1 LSELNTHKAKRI
13 ASLIVSQY
21 PDRFSSDFEKNKKSL
36 DELLIFPSK
45 SMRNKVAGYITRIAK
60 RAEGSPAEQGTT
72 VEESAEISVAEQAA
86 EQEEKEGAKPA
97 ATEAPQQEGEK
108 KPRRE
113 RKSRRAQTTKAEKG
127 AQQASA
133 QPAATQEAGAQAA
146 QEGPSPAAEEI
157 KSETDQ
163 KSSQEKPG

>member
-1 LSELNTHKAKRI
+1 MSELNTHKAKRI

-60 RAEGSPAEQGTT
+60 RAEGGPAEQGAT
-72 VEESAEISVAEQAA
+72 VEESAEVVA

-97 ATEAPQQEGEK
+97 TSEASDQEAEK
-108 KPRRE
+108 KPKRE
-113 RKSRRAQTTKAEKG
+113 RRSRKAAKAGKE
-127 AQQASA
+127 AQQPSA
-133 QPAATQEAGAQAA
+133 QPAATQEAGAQATK
-146 QEGPSPAAEEI
+146 EEPSPAAEEA

-163 KSSQEKPG
+163 NSSQEKPG